1 MVNGVWARIPCRR
14 RARAQECRVDSTAG
28 GGEHTAKVDGRRAWR
43 ERNRLAVVDALLD
56 FYAEGNLRPG
66 ADEVA
71 KRSGVSRRSFFRY
84 FTDRDDLD
92 RAAFARHLERVRD
105 LVELPGM
112 GEGPVGDRIEA
123 IAAQRVRLFSQ
134 IRGAAKVVRMRAPFY
149 AVLAEAL
156 QQNLRSLG
164 RQVERQFEPELSLL
178 GPTERAETLAVAD
191 TLCAFETYDFLV
203 TRGLTGE
210 AVAGAIRRGLSA
222 LFAAGPNN

>member
-1 MVNGVWARIPCRR
+1 M
-14 RARAQECRVDSTAG
+14 DSTAA

-84 FTDRDDLD
+84 FIDRDDLD

-105 LVELPGM
+105 LVDLPGM
-112 GEGPVGDRIEA
+112 GEGPVGTRIEA
-123 IAAQRVRLFSQ
+123 IALQRVRLFSQ

-149 AVLAEAL
+149 AVMAEEL
-156 QQNLRSLG
+156 QQNLRQLG
-164 RQVERQFEPELSLL
+164 RQVERQFGPELSAM
-178 GPTERAETLAVAD
+178 PPDERAEALAVAD
-191 TLCAFETYDFLV
+191 TLCAFETYDFLLM
-203 TRGLTGE
+203 RGLTGE
-210 AVAGAIRRGLSA
+210 AIVAAIRRGLGA
-222 LFAAGPNN
+222 LFAGAGSPNK

>member
-1 MVNGVWARIPCRR
+1 M
-14 RARAQECRVDSTAG
+14 DSTAA

-66 ADEVA
+66 AEEVA

-105 LVELPGM
+105 LVELPGV
-112 GEGPVGDRIEA
+112 GEGPVGARIEA
-123 IAAQRVRLFSQ
+123 IALQRVRLFSA

-149 AVLAEAL
+149 AVMAEEL
-156 QQNLRSLG
+156 QQNLRNLG
-164 RQVERQFEPELSLL
+164 RQVERQFGPELSAMP
-178 GPTERAETLAVAD
+178 GNERAATLAVAD
-191 TLCAFETYDFLV
+191 TLCAFETYEFLV
-203 TRGLTGE
+203 LRGLGKDAIT
-210 AVAGAIRRGLSA
+210 AAIRTGLGA
-222 LFAAGPNN
+222 LFADAKAENK